1 MSALRHWFDWYSLSG
16 LRLLFITL
24 DRSPSTSADLLVTF
38 ILTVMM
44 SYDLNP
50 RMNGLVLRKR
60 AQLHAECSFSP
71 AATEPNPQAGRP
83 RQEPGALHRHLPMDG
98 TWVPI
103 ETGATVTLS
112 KFTV

>member
-1 MSALRHWFDWYSLSG
+1 
-16 LRLLFITL
+16 
-24 DRSPSTSADLLVTF
+24 
-38 ILTVMM
+38 MM
-44 SYDLNP
+44 SYYLKP
-50 RMNGLVLRKR
+50 KTNGFVLRKSS
-60 AQLHAECSFSP
+60 QLHAESSFFP

-83 RQEPGALHRHLPMDG
+83 RQEPGTLHRHLPMDG